1 MSVCTRHTL
10 FSTVSHIHPQT
21 RIANL
26 RPCIRTAGM
35 TSKTDWNASQ
45 YLKFGDE
52 RTIPV
57 RDLLS
62 KVPLVSPKVIID
74 LGCGPGNSTAVL
86 AERYP
91 DANIT
96 GFDTSPDMLAKAK
109 KALPNVNFEQ
119 ADVITYKPDNSAD
132 LLFSNAVFQ
141 WLAPDQR
148 ISTMVRLLRNAASGS
163 VLALQ
168 VPDNRYEPSH
178 ESMRQAARMEQT
190 EVGLDDSNAL
200 NFALPSPE
208 ELYNALTPLCT
219 KLDIW
224 RTVYG
229 HVLPNH
235 EAVIEWVKATGLKP
249 FIDPLSDAKR
259 EAYLKRYLD
268 LIRQYYEPLSDGK
281 VMLRY
286 PRLFMVAVK
295 A

>member
-1 MSVCTRHTL
+1 MS
-10 FSTVSHIHPQT
+10 
-21 RIANL
+21 
-26 RPCIRTAGM
+26 
-35 TSKTDWNASQ
+35 SKADWDASQ

-62 KVPLVSPKVIID
+62 KVPLTTPKVIVD

-96 GFDTSPDMLAKAK
+96 GVDTSPDMLAKARS
-109 KALPNVNFEQ
+109 ALPDRTFEHG
-119 ADVITYKPDNSAD
+119 DLMTYKPDSSVN
-132 LLFSNAVFQ
+132 LLFSNAVFH
-141 WLAPDQR
+141 WLSPDQR
-148 ISTMVRLLRNAASGS
+148 IPTMIRLIESSASGS

-178 ESMRQAARMEQT
+178 TSMREAARLENS
-190 EVGLDDSNAL
+190 EAGLEDSNAL
-200 NFALPSPE
+200 NYAFPSAE
-208 ELYNALTPLCT
+208 DLYNSLSPLCSR
-219 KLDIW
+219 LDIW
-224 RTVYG
+224 RTVYS

-235 EAVIEWVKATGLKP
+235 EAVVEWVKATGLKP
-249 FIDPLSDAKR
+249 FIDPLSDIKR
-259 EAYLKRYLD
+259 KAYLQRYLS
-268 LIRQYYEPLSDGK
+268 LLKESYEPLQDGK

>member
-1 MSVCTRHTL
+1 MSFCGRRLLH
-10 FSTVSHIHPQT
+10 SGGSHLKQKSLGQVFP
-21 RIANL
+21 RVRRVA
-26 RPCIRTAGM
+26 
-35 TSKTDWNASQ
+35 TSSKADWSASQ

-57 RDLLS
+57 RDLLA
-62 KVPLVSPKVIID
+62 KVPLTSPKVIVD

-91 DANIT
+91 DAKIT
-96 GFDTSPDMLAKAK
+96 GIDTSPDMLAKARST
-109 KALPNVNFEQ
+109 LPDKTFEQ
-119 ADVITYKPDNSAD
+119 GDLMTYKPDSSVN
-132 LLFSNAVFQ
+132 LLFSNAVFH

-148 ISTMVRLLRNAASGS
+148 ISIMERLIQNSPSGS

-178 ESMRQAARMEQT
+178 TSMREAARLEQS
-190 EVGLDDSNAL
+190 EAGLENSNAL
-200 NFALPSPE
+200 NYAFPSAE
-208 ELYNALTPLCT
+208 DLYNSLSPLCS

-224 RTVYG
+224 RTVYS

-235 EAVIEWVKATGLKP
+235 EAVVEWVKATGLKP
-249 FIDPLSDAKR
+249 FIDPLSETKR
-259 EAYLKRYLD
+259 EAYLKRYLG
-268 LIRQYYEPLSDGK
+268 LLKESYEPLHDGK

-295 A
+295 R